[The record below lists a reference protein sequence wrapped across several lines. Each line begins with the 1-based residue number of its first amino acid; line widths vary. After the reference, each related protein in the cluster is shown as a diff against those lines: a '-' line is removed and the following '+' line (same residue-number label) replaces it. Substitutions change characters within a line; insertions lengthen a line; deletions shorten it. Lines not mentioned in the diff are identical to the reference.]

1 MDGGRE
7 WARLAQSGQLKWIRS
22 VGQIYSF
29 SSAAY
34 PLGQLGLGR
43 LHAVVFYR
51 VASVHVAAGAAVAQ
65 ETGIR
70 VTDGRGRPL
79 EWNNDERE
87 FDIVVAGW
95 PEPHA
100 ALLEAMTD

>member
-1 MDGGRE
+1 M
-7 WARLAQSGQLKWIRS
+7 
-22 VGQIYSF
+22 GQIYSF

-34 PLGQLGLGR
+34 PLGQLSLGR

-51 VASVHVAAGAAVAQ
+51 VAPVHVAAGAAIAQ
-65 ETGIR
+65 EAGIR
-70 VTDGRGRPL
+70 VTDGQGRPL
-79 EWNNDERE
+79 EWDDDERA

-100 ALLEAMTD
+100 ALLETMTE